1 MTTQL
6 CQLGCGQEATYT
18 TKGSNKYGPF
28 KGAPVHQ
35 CAKHHSACPAI
46 KAQKI
51 ATSIEK
57 FGTAYPWQTKEI
69 AEKRDA
75 TNIEKYGSKCSLLNE
90 DQQAKRKATM
100 LDRYGVEE
108 PTMNDAIRQ
117 KAAASLKQAHANDP
131 DIAVRIIQTK
141 NAAYGDG
148 WADITKKTKST
159 QIANGRW
166 IDPAKRTEWA
176 AYKFDVKKA
185 TLLSYKEHK
194 EQLNPTDLPFGVC
207 QYQIDHIFSVRQGFE
222 DGISPSVIGHWCNLR
237 VIWHTE
243 NKSKHTKCGHT
254 IEELTVKIKAAEAAF

>member
-18 TKGSNKYGPF
+18 TKGSSKYGPF

-69 AEKRDA
+69 ADKRDA
-75 TNIEKYGSKCSLLNE
+75 TNIEKYGSKCSLKNE
-90 DQQAKRKATM
+90 GQQAKRKATM
-100 LDRYGVEE
+100 IERYGVEE
-108 PTMNDAIRQ
+108 PTMNAEIRD
-117 KAAASLKQAHANDP
+117 KAAASIKQSYVDDP
-131 DIAVRIIQTK
+131 TLAVRQIQTK
-141 NAAYGDG
+141 NATYGAG
-148 WADITKKTKST
+148 WASIASKTKDT

-166 IDPAKRTEWA
+166 VAPEDRTAWA
-176 AYKFDVKKA
+176 AYKFAVKKA
-185 TLLSYKEHK
+185 TLLSYKLYK
-194 EQLNPTDLPFGVC
+194 DIINPDDLPFGVC
-207 QYQIDHIFSVRQGFE
+207 DYQIDHIYSVRQGFANNVPPE
-222 DGISPSVIGHWCNLR
+222 VIGHRCNLR

-243 NKSKHTKCGHT
+243 NKSKHIRCDHT
-254 IEELTVKIKAAEAAF
+254 IEELTAKMKGA